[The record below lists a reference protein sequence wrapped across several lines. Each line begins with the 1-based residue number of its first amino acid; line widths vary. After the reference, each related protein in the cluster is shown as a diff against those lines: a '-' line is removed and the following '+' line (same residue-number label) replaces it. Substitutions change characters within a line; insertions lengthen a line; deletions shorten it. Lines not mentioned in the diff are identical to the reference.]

1 MTAQREKERR
11 LLTPMS
17 VGTCIHSSWLVLVA
31 QVYGPELL
39 NKLMAE
45 SDYIVNALPVTEAT
59 LGVIDARAI
68 ASMKHNAVF
77 VNVGRGK
84 TIDENALIQ
93 GRFSMAYMC
102 TCQYSVALSLLI
114 V

>member
-1 MTAQREKERR
+1 
-11 LLTPMS
+11 MS

-84 TIDENALIQ
+84 TIDETALIQ